1 MIQDTELCVYR
12 FFYKDSDTG
21 EEKTFRF
28 IERNGEPYSLGLIL
42 KIKEAGMEDIPTE
55 KKIAERVSRQLHECL
70 PEEYPNWMSAYSMV
84 MGPSVKTNSLIIH
97 IPRIKG
103 YGMAKELKEA
113 IDIFGESS
121 YLSGEQREKVL
132 DIGYYLLWL
141 IRRHVSMPAARVQH
155 EEEEKA
161 VETLRPVIEDIAETF
176 SASISNTLMHNM
188 SVRLY
193 QSHDVLKFLREV
205 AGHCKTTEDFSEK
218 FAILSGSSSPVREEK
233 IDGKYQLVHIDNP
246 EEKLK
251 FLKKVIS
258 DIRNAYH
265 GKSTRSNDFNTIFGR
280 KTAKSFGLLCCILY
294 DSFVTDYRA
303 QKFAPFCN
311 FMADYIKPES
321 TATYRYTTLE
331 EEACELYKRHQPI
344 FNDSFDI
351 YIPSLDE
358 VIKHER
364 IKKQR
369 D

>member
-1 MIQDTELCVYR
+1 MIQDTELCIYR
-12 FFYKDSDTG
+12 FFYKDPDTG

-28 IERNGEPYSLGLIL
+28 IERNGESCSLGLIL

-55 KKIAERVSRQLHECL
+55 EKIAEKVSIQLHECL
-70 PEEYPNWMSAYSMV
+70 PEEYPDEMSAYSMF

-97 IPRIKG
+97 IPGIEG

-113 IDIFGESS
+113 IDIVGESS

-141 IRRHVSMPAARVQH
+141 IPRQRFIPAALVPH
-155 EEEEKA
+155 EEKKA

-176 SASISNTLMHNM
+176 SASISNTLMRNM

-193 QSHDVLKFLREV
+193 HSRDVLRFLREV
-205 AGHCKTTEDFSEK
+205 AEHCKKTEDFSEK
-218 FAILSGSSSPVREEK
+218 FAILSGASSPVREEK
-233 IDGKYQLVHIDNP
+233 IDGNYQLVHIDNP

-294 DSFVTDYRA
+294 DSFVTDYRV

-321 TATYRYTTLE
+321 TANYRYTTLE
-331 EEACELYKRHQPI
+331 GEACELYRRHQLT

-351 YIPSLDE
+351 YIPALDE
-358 VIKHER
+358 R
-364 IKKQR
+364 I
-369 D
+369 

>member
-1 MIQDTELCVYR
+1 MIQDTELCIYR
-12 FFYKDSDTG
+12 FFYKNPDTG

-55 KKIAERVSRQLHECL
+55 EKIAEKVSIQLHECL
-70 PEEYPNWMSAYSMV
+70 PKEYPDEMSAYSMF

-97 IPRIKG
+97 IPGIEG

-113 IDIFGESS
+113 IDIVGESS

-141 IRRHVSMPAARVQH
+141 IPRQRFIPAALVPH
-155 EEEEKA
+155 EEKKA

-176 SASISNTLMHNM
+176 SASISNTLMRNM

-193 QSHDVLKFLREV
+193 HSRDVLRFLREV
-205 AGHCKTTEDFSEK
+205 AEHCKKTEDFSEK
-218 FAILSGSSSPVREEK
+218 FAILSGASSPVREEE
-233 IDGKYQLVHIDNP
+233 IDGNYQLVHIDNP

-265 GKSTRSNDFNTIFGR
+265 GKSTLSDDFNTIFGR

-303 QKFAPFCN
+303 LKFAPFCKL
-311 FMADYIKPES
+311 MADYIKPES
-321 TATYRYTTLE
+321 TANYRYTTLE
-331 EEACELYKRHQPI
+331 GDACELYQRHQLT

-351 YIPSLDE
+351 YIPALDE
-358 VIKHER
+358 R
-364 IKKQR
+364 I
-369 D
+369 

>member
-1 MIQDTELCVYR
+1 MIQDTELCIYR
-12 FFYKDSDTG
+12 FFYKNPNTG

-42 KIKEAGMEDIPTE
+42 KIKEAGLEDIPTE
-55 KKIAERVSRQLHECL
+55 EKIAEKVSIQLHECL
-70 PEEYPNWMSAYSMV
+70 PEEYPDEMSAYSMF

-97 IPRIKG
+97 IPGIEG

-113 IDIFGESS
+113 IDIVGESS

-141 IRRHVSMPAARVQH
+141 IPRQRFIPAALVPH
-155 EEEEKA
+155 EEKKA
-161 VETLRPVIEDIAETF
+161 VETLRPVMEDIAETF
-176 SASISNTLMHNM
+176 SASISNTLMRNM

-193 QSHDVLKFLREV
+193 HSRDVLRFLREV
-205 AGHCKTTEDFSEK
+205 AEHCKKTEDFSEK
-218 FAILSGSSSPVREEK
+218 FAILSGASSPVREEK
-233 IDGKYQLVHIDNP
+233 IDGNYQLVHIDNP

-265 GKSTRSNDFNTIFGR
+265 GKSTLSDDFNTIFGR

-303 QKFAPFCN
+303 LKFAPFCKL
-311 FMADYIKPES
+311 MADYIKPES
-321 TATYRYTTLE
+321 TANYRYTTLE
-331 EEACELYKRHQPI
+331 GDACELYQRHQLT

-351 YIPSLDE
+351 YIPALDE
-358 VIKHER
+358 R
-364 IKKQR
+364 I
-369 D
+369 

>member
-1 MIQDTELCVYR
+1 MIQDTELCIYR
-12 FFYKDSDTG
+12 FFYKDPDTG

-28 IERNGEPYSLGLIL
+28 IERNGEPCSLGLIL

-55 KKIAERVSRQLHECL
+55 ENIAEKVSRQLHECL
-70 PEEYPNWMSAYSMV
+70 PEEYPDEMSAYSMF

-97 IPRIKG
+97 IPGIEG

-113 IDIFGESS
+113 IDIVGESS

-141 IRRHVSMPAARVQH
+141 IRGDSSRHAALVQY
-155 EEEEKA
+155 EEEKRA
-161 VETLRPVIEDIAETF
+161 IKTLCSVIEDIAETF

-205 AGHCKTTEDFSEK
+205 AGHCKKIEDFSEE
-218 FAILSGSSSPVREEK
+218 FAILSGASNPVREEE
-233 IDGKYQLVHIDNP
+233 IDGNYQLVQIVNP

-294 DSFVTDYRA
+294 DSFVTDYRV

-321 TATYRYTTLE
+321 TANYRYTTLE
-331 EEACELYKRHQPI
+331 GEACELYRRHQLT

-351 YIPSLDE
+351 YIPALDE
-358 VIKHER
+358 R
-364 IKKQR
+364 I
-369 D
+369 

>member
-1 MIQDTELCVYR
+1 MIQDTELCIYR
-12 FFYKDSDTG
+12 FFYKDPDTG

-28 IERNGEPYSLGLIL
+28 IERNGESCSLGLIL

-55 KKIAERVSRQLHECL
+55 EKIAEKVSIQLHECL
-70 PEEYPNWMSAYSMV
+70 PEEYPDEMSAYSMF

-97 IPRIKG
+97 IPGIKV

-113 IDIFGESS
+113 IDIVGESS

-141 IRRHVSMPAARVQH
+141 IPRQRFIPAALVPH
-155 EEEEKA
+155 EEKKA

-176 SASISNTLMHNM
+176 SASISNTLMRNM

-193 QSHDVLKFLREV
+193 HSRDVLRFLREV
-205 AGHCKTTEDFSEK
+205 AEHCKKTEDFSEK
-218 FAILSGSSSPVREEK
+218 FAILSGASSPVREEK
-233 IDGKYQLVHIDNP
+233 IDGNYQLVHIDNP

-294 DSFVTDYRA
+294 DSFVTDYRV

-321 TATYRYTTLE
+321 TANYRYTTLE
-331 EEACELYKRHQPI
+331 GEACELYRRHQLT

-351 YIPSLDE
+351 YIPALDE
-358 VIKHER
+358 R
-364 IKKQR
+364 I
-369 D
+369 

>member
-1 MIQDTELCVYR
+1 MIQDTELCIYR
-12 FFYKDSDTG
+12 FFYKDPDTG

-28 IERNGEPYSLGLIL
+28 IERNGESCSLGLIL

-97 IPRIKG
+97 IPGIKV

-113 IDIFGESS
+113 IDIVGESS

-141 IRRHVSMPAARVQH
+141 IPRQRFIPAALVPH
-155 EEEEKA
+155 EEKKA

-176 SASISNTLMHNM
+176 SASISNTLMRNM

-193 QSHDVLKFLREV
+193 HSRDVLRFLREV
-205 AGHCKTTEDFSEK
+205 AEHCKKTEDFSEK
-218 FAILSGSSSPVREEK
+218 FAILSGASSPVREEK
-233 IDGKYQLVHIDNP
+233 IDGNYQLVHIDNP

-294 DSFVTDYRA
+294 DSFVTDYRV

-321 TATYRYTTLE
+321 TANYRYTTLE
-331 EEACELYKRHQPI
+331 GEACELYRRHQLT

-351 YIPSLDE
+351 YIPALDE
-358 VIKHER
+358 R
-364 IKKQR
+364 I
-369 D
+369 

>member
-1 MIQDTELCVYR
+1 MIQDTELCIYR
-12 FFYKDSDTG
+12 FFYKDPDTG

-28 IERNGEPYSLGLIL
+28 IERNGESCSLGLIL

-97 IPRIKG
+97 IPGIKV

-113 IDIFGESS
+113 IDIVGESS

-141 IRRHVSMPAARVQH
+141 IRGDSSRHAALVQY
-155 EEEEKA
+155 EEEKRA
-161 VETLRPVIEDIAETF
+161 IKTLCSVIEDIAETF

-205 AGHCKTTEDFSEK
+205 AGHCKKIEDFSEE
-218 FAILSGSSSPVREEK
+218 FAILSGASNPVREEE
-233 IDGKYQLVHIDNP
+233 IDGNYQLVQIVNP

-294 DSFVTDYRA
+294 DSFVTDYRV

-321 TATYRYTTLE
+321 TANYRYTTLE
-331 EEACELYKRHQPI
+331 GEACELYRRHQLT

-351 YIPSLDE
+351 YIPALDE
-358 VIKHER
+358 R
-364 IKKQR
+364 I
-369 D
+369 

>member
-1 MIQDTELCVYR
+1 MIQDTELCIYR
-12 FFYKDSDTG
+12 FFYKDPDTG

-28 IERNGEPYSLGLIL
+28 IERNGEPCSLGLIL
-42 KIKEAGMEDIPTE
+42 KIKEAGLEDIPTE
-55 KKIAERVSRQLHECL
+55 ENIAEKVSRQLHECL
-70 PEEYPNWMSAYSMV
+70 PEEYPDEMSAYSMF

-97 IPRIKG
+97 IPGIEG

-113 IDIFGESS
+113 IDIVGESS

-141 IRRHVSMPAARVQH
+141 IPRQRFIPAALVQY
-155 EEEEKA
+155 EEEKRA
-161 VETLRPVIEDIAETF
+161 IKTLCSVIEDIAETF

-205 AGHCKTTEDFSEK
+205 AGHCKKIEDFSEE
-218 FAILSGSSSPVREEK
+218 FAILSGASNPVREKE
-233 IDGKYQLVHIDNP
+233 IDGNYQLVQIVNP

-294 DSFVTDYRA
+294 DSFVTDYRV

-321 TATYRYTTLE
+321 TANYRYTTLE
-331 EEACELYKRHQPI
+331 GEACELYRRHQLT

-351 YIPSLDE
+351 YIPALDE
-358 VIKHER
+358 R
-364 IKKQR
+364 I
-369 D
+369 